1 MKKTIVLIVLFIG
14 GLLSVQAQNI
24 VDIFYLLPK
33 EYLDNLDKE
42 QQQQLIKD
50 NTLAVDDL
58 EYSVAVDTKNGFM
71 RMSYNY
77 TEGQSG
83 YGVYQIA
90 YWNLADSKLI
100 AVSTK
105 NGSNGGFF
113 QSEFNFFV
121 LKDKEITLAENNII
135 SGYSSDTEQ
144 TMLGLL
150 DSFVKPELTI
160 QQREDLRYDEFTIE
174 LPQQGTDIYIGF
186 SEQAAERHIDKLYK
200 TQAYYYF
207 DRKTGR
213 FEER

>member
-14 GLLSVQAQNI
+14 GLLSVQAQSI
-24 VDIFYLLPK
+24 VEIFYLLPK

-42 QQQQLIKD
+42 QRQQLMKD

-58 EYSVAVDTKNGFM
+58 EYSVFVDARNGFM

-90 YWNLADSKLI
+90 YWNIADSKLI

-113 QSEFNFFV
+113 QSEFKFFE
-121 LKDKEITLAENNII
+121 LKNDEVTLVEKAVIK
-135 SGYSSDTEQ
+135 GYSADTEQ
-144 TMLGLL
+144 TILGLL

-174 LPQQGTDIYIGF
+174 LPQQRTDIYIGF
-186 SEQAAERHIDKLYK
+186 SEQAAERHISKVYK